1 MTIFHHVSVA
11 CPACGEVQIV
21 EVKSSDQA
29 VLCGDCGIGG
39 IVNFHGNAENRKMVI
54 VWGFNSDTRPMPQA
68 EPISGKEK
76 P

>member
-39 IVNFHGNAENRKMVI
+39 IVNFHGNAENRKMVL
-54 VWGFNSDTRPMPQA
+54 VWGFGGETRPMPMSQGSTR
-68 EPISGKEK
+68 ENQ
-76 P
+76 